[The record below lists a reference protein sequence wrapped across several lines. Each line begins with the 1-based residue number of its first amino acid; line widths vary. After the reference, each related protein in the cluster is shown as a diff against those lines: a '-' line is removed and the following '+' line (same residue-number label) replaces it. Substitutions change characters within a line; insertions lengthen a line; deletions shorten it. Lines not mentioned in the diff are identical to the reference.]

1 MSVKKGERKL
11 SCNEAFHVAHQ
22 IKNELINYVLTD
34 MGIDTAKERKYPQ
47 IFINFITMTK
57 GDMIKALRDLM
68 MRISNAGCCKIVT
81 DADLNYRRI
90 QILKAIEDCYKLE
103 HICMTFIETA
113 DAQNIDVNINKYYR
127 LTQLIIKEGDLLR
140 SLKNKDLQ
148 QFRKY
153 KKNQEKQGVY
163 FPVG

>member
-1 MSVKKGERKL
+1 
-11 SCNEAFHVAHQ
+11 
-22 IKNELINYVLTD
+22 

-57 GDMIKALRDLM
+57 GDMIKALRDLT
-68 MRISNAGCCKIVT
+68 MRISNAGYCKIVT
-81 DADLNYRRI
+81 DADLNYRRT

-103 HICMTFIETA
+103 HVCMTFIETA
-113 DAQNIDVNINKYYR
+113 DAQNIDININKYYR
-127 LTQLIIKEGDLLR
+127 LIRLIIKETDLLR